1 MDSNMWLYYADY
13 PSKHQLSTYHSL
25 TGNEW
30 LDALIVALMLIVPPL
45 VMIWLI
51 DRKYK

>member
-1 MDSNMWLYYADY
+1 MWLYYVDS
-13 PSKHQLSTYHSL
+13 PSKHHQLSTYQSL

-30 LDALIVALMLIVPPL
+30 LDALIIALMLIVPPL